1 MNYESLY
8 KDFSPLKFK
17 INNDYIDKIQQNQPL
32 IMAFDNNAYNNMAS
46 LLSNNV
52 ENFNHKYNEI
62 YKKTYLINDI
72 QTNTIKIF
80 LGLFIILY
88 LVAPKFELLRVED
101 DLNKKIYKPNM
112 FRIILISFI
121 ISLFYFGYQG
131 IDLLSDFHQILFA

>member
-88 LVAPKFELLRVED
+88 LVAPKFEILRVED

-112 FRIILISFI
+112 FRIFLISFI
-121 ISLFYFGYQG
+121 ISIFYFGYQG